1 MVTLTPRSGPRVV
14 MSSRRL
20 ICETKNMED
29 INYHGYI
36 DAQVR
41 SKSSHV
47 LEATHLWNKEYR
59 GY

>member
-1 MVTLTPRSGPRVV
+1 MGTLMPRSDPRVV
-14 MSSRRL
+14 MSSRCL

-36 DAQVR
+36 DAKVR

-47 LEATHLWNKEYR
+47 LEATHLWNKKYG